1 MTSLPPTVSAIPAL
15 ARRLF
20 DADVAVAEVDPR
32 EIDPE
37 HVLLPA
43 ERDAVERAID
53 TRRMQYAAGR
63 HCAREG
69 MRALG
74 LPPGPV
80 TPDSDRA
87 PRFPPG
93 VVGTITHTQWWAA
106 AAVARDTQRAALGV
120 GALVALDRVLEFAG
134 GQRGG
139 VVGGGAQEFFVPAHG
154 GGIVAAF
161 LDDGGDLCVRLFQ
174 RAVVAFT
181 GEFDSGEEAFGDAH
195 LDGRFAAA
203 DDHRAVRADA
213 GGEVACL
220 LVEDF
225 WVFVGAQTDVC
236 GEWASRAAS
245 SHRFLQLSKSLVES
259 LI

>member
-120 GALVALDRVLEFAG
+120 DVEPDTVLKASLFGSVLTPGEIALLEQVDEPLRGLVGKLVFSAKECAYKAQYTLSRTFYGFHGMRVELPWLLGATALPDEGEFRAVFLRDAGPFVTGDALHGRYVRAG
-134 GQRGG
+134 GYLMTG
-139 VVGGGAQEFFVPAHG
+139 VELRHAP
-154 GGIVAAF
+154 
-161 LDDGGDLCVRLFQ
+161 
-174 RAVVAFT
+174 
-181 GEFDSGEEAFGDAH
+181 
-195 LDGRFAAA
+195 
-203 DDHRAVRADA
+203 
-213 GGEVACL
+213 
-220 LVEDF
+220 
-225 WVFVGAQTDVC
+225 
-236 GEWASRAAS
+236 
-245 SHRFLQLSKSLVES
+245 
-259 LI
+259 